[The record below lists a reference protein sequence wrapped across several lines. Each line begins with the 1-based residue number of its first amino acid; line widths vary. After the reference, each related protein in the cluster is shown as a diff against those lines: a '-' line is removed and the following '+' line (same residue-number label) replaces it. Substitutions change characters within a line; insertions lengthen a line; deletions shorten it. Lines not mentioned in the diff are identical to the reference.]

1 MSYVQLARAKAHL
14 RVTHAAEDELIQA
27 YIDAAESYAA
37 SYMGRPSIDGPQDKP
52 WSPGEVDSDSVSS
65 ETPVPAAVAQA
76 ILLLVGDFFALR
88 EAQVVGTLAENP
100 AAHALLHFHRVG
112 LGV

>member
-14 RVTHAAEDELIQA
+14 RVTHNAEDDLIQS

-37 SYMGRPSIDGPQDKP
+37 SYMGRPSIGGPQEKP
-52 WSPGEVDSDSVSS
+52 WSDGELDSEASS

-76 ILLLVGDFFALR
+76 VLLLVGDFFNLR
-88 EAQVVGTLAENP
+88 EAQVTGTILTENP